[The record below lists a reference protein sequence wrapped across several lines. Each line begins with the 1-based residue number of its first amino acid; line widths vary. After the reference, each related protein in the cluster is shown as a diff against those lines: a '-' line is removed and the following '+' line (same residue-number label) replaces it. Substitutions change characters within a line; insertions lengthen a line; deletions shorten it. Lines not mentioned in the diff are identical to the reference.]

1 MRGKRMFLLVSVL
14 SLCFLV
20 SLTVGAFAQGERSP
34 QANAAQGSQAGFK
47 EGQVSERRQIK
58 EQRRGDNPPG
68 VGPGNPAGVEH
79 PSRYLDRKE
88 DFRDRRE
95 DSKDRREYFRDRRED
110 VKDRREDFRERR
122 EDYRDKPYHPGIPGD
137 RFKNKP
143 QHKPDL
149 PGRAEFKGHPQH
161 DRGVRDHGAGV
172 GAGRGQGGA
181 HRAGGPGPRGGGGRR
196 R

>member
-20 SLTVGAFAQGERSP
+20 SLTVEVFAQGEHSP
-34 QANAAQGSQAGFK
+34 QVNAAQGQRAGIK
-47 EGQVSERRQIK
+47 EGPVSDRQQIK
-58 EQRRGDNPPG
+58 EQRRGDNPQG

-95 DSKDRREYFRDRRED
+95 DSKDRREDFRDRRED

-122 EDYRDKPYHPGIPGD
+122 EEYRDKPYHPGIPGD

-181 HRAGGPGPRGGGGRR
+181 HRAGGPGPRGGGRR
-196 R
+196 K